1 MTYIY
6 LIAHFALM
14 LLWVLPAFYLNYRL
28 LRNYPDGAPEEKLIL
43 LKNVQSISDKTEL
56 PASSFILL
64 IGVLMILDNTFFLQ
78 IGIIHFK
85 ILLALIAIGL
95 YHMSRG
101 RLRRI
106 ITSLEGS
113 GAVAGQGRQLILLR
127 IITLV
132 LIVSVVLLI
141 FTLNGFFK
149 TVYLIGSWIS

>member
-1 MTYIY
+1 MSDFYV
-6 LIAHFALM
+6 IAHFAMM
-14 LLWVLPAFYLNYRL
+14 LLWVLPAFYLNYKL
-28 LRNYPDGAPEEKLIL
+28 LRHYPDGAPEEKLTL

-56 PASSFILL
+56 PASSFIFL
-64 IGVLMILDNTFFLQ
+64 IGVLMILDKTFFLQ
-78 IGIIHFK
+78 MGIIHLK

-113 GAVAGQGRQLILLR
+113 GAVAGQGRQLILFR
-127 IITLV
+127 VITLV
-132 LIVSVVLLI
+132 FIVSVVLLI
-141 FTLNGFFK
+141 FTMNGFMK

>member
-1 MTYIY
+1 MSDFYV
-6 LIAHFALM
+6 IAHFAMM
-14 LLWVLPAFYLNYRL
+14 LLWVLPAFYLNYKL
-28 LRNYPDGAPEEKLIL
+28 LRHYPDGAPEEKLTL

-56 PASSFILL
+56 PASSFIFL
-64 IGVLMILDNTFFLQ
+64 IGVLMILDKIFFLQ
-78 IGIIHFK
+78 MGIIHLK

-113 GAVAGQGRQLILLR
+113 GAVAGQGRQLIFFR
-127 IITLV
+127 VITLV

-141 FTLNGFFK
+141 FTFYGFFR
-149 TVYLIGSWIS
+149 TVNLIGF

>member
-1 MTYIY
+1 MSDFYV
-6 LIAHFALM
+6 IAHFAMM
-14 LLWVLPAFYLNYRL
+14 LLWVLPAFYLNYKL
-28 LRNYPDGAPEEKLIL
+28 LRHYPDGAPEEKLTL

-56 PASSFILL
+56 PASSFIFL
-64 IGVLMILDNTFFLQ
+64 IGVLMILDKTFFLQ
-78 IGIIHFK
+78 MGIIHLK

-113 GAVAGQGRQLILLR
+113 GAVAGQGRQLIFFR
-127 IITLV
+127 VITLV

>member
-1 MTYIY
+1 MSYFY

-28 LRNYPDGAPEEKLIL
+28 LRNYPDGAPEEKLTL

-56 PASSFILL
+56 PASSFIFL

-78 IGIIHFK
+78 MGIIHFK

-113 GAVAGQGRQLILLR
+113 GAVAGQGRQLIFFR
-127 IITLV
+127 VITLV
-132 LIVSVVLLI
+132 LIVSVGVTYFHINGLLRQFI
-141 FTLNGFFK
+141 
-149 TVYLIGSWIS
+149 

>member
-1 MTYIY
+1 MSYFY

-28 LRNYPDGAPEEKLIL
+28 LRNYPDAAPEEKLTL

-56 PASSFILL
+56 PASSFIFL

-78 IGIIHFK
+78 MGIIHLK

-106 ITSLEGS
+106 IISMEG
-113 GAVAGQGRQLILLR
+113 GGFLGYGQGRQLIFFR
-127 IITLV
+127 VITLV

-141 FTLNGFFK
+141 FTFYGFFR
-149 TVYLIGSWIS
+149 TVNLIGF

>member
-1 MTYIY
+1 MSDFY

-14 LLWVLPAFYLNYRL
+14 LLWVLPAFYLNYKL
-28 LRNYPDGAPEEKLIL
+28 LRNYPDGAPEEKLTL

-56 PASSFILL
+56 PASSFIFL
-64 IGVLMILDNTFFLQ
+64 IGVLMILDKTFFLQ
-78 IGIIHFK
+78 MGIIHLK

-113 GAVAGQGRQLILLR
+113 GAVAGQGRQLIFFR
-127 IITLV
+127 VITLV

-141 FTLNGFFK
+141 FTFYGFFR
-149 TVYLIGSWIS
+149 TVNLIGF

>member
-14 LLWVLPAFYLNYRL
+14 LLWVLPAFYLNYKL
-28 LRNYPDGAPEEKLIL
+28 LRHYPDGAPEEKLIL
-43 LKNVQSISDKTEL
+43 LKNIQSISDKTEL

-64 IGVLMILDNTFFLQ
+64 IGVLMILDNTSFLQ
-78 IGIIHFK
+78 VGIIHFK

-106 ITSLEGS
+106 IISMEGS
-113 GAVAGQGRQLILLR
+113 GAVAGQGRQLILFR
-127 IITLV
+127 VITLV
-132 LIVSVVLLI
+132 FIVSVVLLI
-141 FTLNGFFK
+141 FTMNGFMK

>member
-1 MTYIY
+1 MSDFYV
-6 LIAHFALM
+6 IAHFAMM
-14 LLWVLPAFYLNYRL
+14 LLWVLPAFYLNYKL
-28 LRNYPDGAPEEKLIL
+28 LRHYPDGAPEEKLTL

-56 PASSFILL
+56 PASSFIFL
-64 IGVLMILDNTFFLQ
+64 IGVLMILDKTFFLQ
-78 IGIIHFK
+78 MGIIHLK

-113 GAVAGQGRQLILLR
+113 GAVAGQGRQLIFFR
-127 IITLV
+127 VITLV

-141 FTLNGFFK
+141 FTF
-149 TVYLIGSWIS
+149 YEIGRAHV

>member
-1 MTYIY
+1 MSDFYV
-6 LIAHFALM
+6 IAHFAMM
-14 LLWVLPAFYLNYRL
+14 LLWVLPAFYLNYKL
-28 LRNYPDGAPEEKLIL
+28 LRHYPDGAPEEKLTL

-56 PASSFILL
+56 PASSFIFL
-64 IGVLMILDNTFFLQ
+64 IGVLMILDKTFFLQ
-78 IGIIHFK
+78 MGIIHLK

-113 GAVAGQGRQLILLR
+113 ATVAGQGRQLIFFR
-127 IITLV
+127 VITLV

-141 FTLNGFFK
+141 FTFNGFFR

>member
-1 MTYIY
+1 MSAFYV
-6 LIAHFALM
+6 IAHFAMM
-14 LLWVLPAFYLNYRL
+14 LLWVLPAFYLNYKL
-28 LRNYPDGAPEEKLIL
+28 LRHYPDGAPEEKLTL

-56 PASSFILL
+56 PASSFIFL
-64 IGVLMILDNTFFLQ
+64 IGVLMILDKTFFLQ
-78 IGIIHFK
+78 MGIIHLK

-113 GAVAGQGRQLILLR
+113 GAVAGQGRQLILFR
-127 IITLV
+127 VITLV
-132 LIVSVVLLI
+132 FIVSVVLLI
-141 FTLNGFFK
+141 FTMNGFMK